1 MGLRCWA
8 PGKRKARRGTHRWLV
23 LRSGWTDSNPTHPLT
38 TDEWRIVQCTGEQRH
53 SAFCRNES
61 AFRRFKPDDF
71 RYAPCNARVGPRGIL
86 NPMTDDSPEGWSVP
100 PVPNPPL
107 LPPATNGYRRSLY
120 PGRGVSVYC
129 DRHPPNEWPEH
140 RHVHDQISGLLD
152 AVECFVRIKCPDG
165 KWTDFHVQGPTVWV
179 IPGGTPHGLIYPKE
193 ADMFT
198 LYAEQGFVRE
208 TLQGQRTKFKTVPLS
223 LLTSRDEMIGQL
235 SKAFC
240 RLCRER
246 EKANPLY
253 VESIGTVLATH
264 IFRAMFATSQRED
277 PVGGL
282 PDGALRRVVRHID
295 ENLAG
300 ELCLFVLANAAGY
313 RSTSYF
319 GKLFRR
325 SFGLTPHDY
334 LMRRRVARAE
344 ELLETTQLKAVEIAH
359 MCGFSDDTMMARW
372 FRRVSDRLPSDI
384 RP

>member
-1 MGLRCWA
+1 MKCPRWA
-8 PGKRKARRGTHRWLV
+8 TR
-23 LRSGWTDSNPTHPLT
+23 
-38 TDEWRIVQCTGEQRH
+38 
-53 SAFCRNES
+53 AFS
-61 AFRRFKPDDF
+61 K
-71 RYAPCNARVGPRGIL
+71 
-86 NPMTDDSPEGWSVP
+86 PMTDDPFEGWSVS
-100 PVPNPPL
+100 PVPNPLL

-140 RHVHDQISGLLD
+140 WHVQDQISGLLD
-152 AVECFVRIKCPDG
+152 AVECIVRIKGSDG
-165 KWTDFHVQGPTVWV
+165 KWAEFCVHGPAIWV
-179 IPGGTPHGLIYPKE
+179 IPGGTPHALIYPKE

-198 LYAEQGFVRE
+198 LYPEQAFVHE
-208 TLQGQRTKFKTVPLS
+208 TLEGHRTEFEIMPHS
-223 LLTSRDEMIGQL
+223 LLASRDEVIGQL
-235 SKAFC
+235 SKAFRRIC
-240 RLCRER
+240 RGR

-264 IFRAMFATSQRED
+264 ILRAMFAPALRED
-277 PVGGL
+277 LVGGL

-295 ENLAG
+295 EHLAD
-300 ELCLFVLANAAGY
+300 ELHLTLLAKIAGY

-319 GKLFRR
+319 GKLFRK

-334 LMRRRVARAE
+334 LVRRRVARAE

-384 RP
+384 RS